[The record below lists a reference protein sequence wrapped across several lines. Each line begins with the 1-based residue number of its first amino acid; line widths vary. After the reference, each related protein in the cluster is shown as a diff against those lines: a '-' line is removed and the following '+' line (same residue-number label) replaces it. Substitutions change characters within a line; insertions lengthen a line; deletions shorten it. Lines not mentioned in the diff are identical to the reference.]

1 MSAEK
6 EKEGIPP
13 CFQTTSVAGD
23 RGVLVDNTLE
33 TSIWGK
39 VFEGYCLSGFYT
51 FETSSVSLY

>member
-6 EKEGIPP
+6 EKEGIKLH
-13 CFQTTSVAGD
+13 QTTSVAGD